1 MKISTAFFI
10 GAALLV
16 VDAAASHAGMPS
28 AADPA
33 PAVTLAA
40 R

>member
-16 VDAAASHAGMPS
+16 VDAAASHAGVS
-28 AADPA
+28 AAEQA
-33 PAVTLAA
+33 PPMQVAS